1 MVARLILL
9 IGLLAGP
16 AQADCRQA
24 LLLALDV
31 SGSVDALEYRLQL
44 DGLAAALDD
53 PQVRAAFLAM
63 PDAPVRLMVMEWSG
77 PDFQRR
83 VVGWRDITGSEA
95 LGGVIATLRG
105 TGRAEADLSTAI
117 GSALIRGGAEVQAQA
132 DCWRRVIDVSGD
144 GKSNVGPL
152 PGSVGTPLS
161 GVTVNGLVIGE
172 KVPTAGEARFPEIGE
187 LTAYYRAY
195 VLRGEGAFLETAYG
209 FEDFEAAMERKLL
222 RELQVV
228 AVSEATRGHGSGLS
242 AQDGR
247 PGPRHETSAER
258 DPKMTR

>member
-31 SGSVDALEYRLQL
+31 SGSVDAREYRLQL

-95 LGGVIATLRG
+95 LGGVIATLHG

-144 GKSNVGPL
+144 GITNDGFRPQQAYAHF
-152 PGSVGTPLS
+152 PFTN
-161 GVTVNGLVIGE
+161 VTVNGL
-172 KVPTAGEARFPEIGE
+172 A
-187 LTAYYRAY
+187 
-195 VLRGEGAFLETAYG
+195 VLGSDPRVVDYFRGEVVHGPGAFVEVAQSY
-209 FEDFEAAMERKLL
+209 EDFRRAMTLKLF
-222 RELQVV
+222 RELNDMIVGQV
-228 AVSEATRGHGSGLS
+228 L
-242 AQDGR
+242 
-247 PGPRHETSAER
+247 P
-258 DPKMTR
+258 